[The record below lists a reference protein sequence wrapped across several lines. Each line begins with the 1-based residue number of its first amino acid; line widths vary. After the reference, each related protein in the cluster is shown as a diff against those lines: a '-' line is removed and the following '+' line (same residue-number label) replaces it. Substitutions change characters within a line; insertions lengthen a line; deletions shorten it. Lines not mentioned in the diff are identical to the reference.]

1 MSTTAE
7 NFRFGQSKGRAV
19 PQKEVSAGGW
29 KTKRLEP
36 FTQGA
41 GDEAEYL
48 DALAQFIS
56 TVEAAGSI
64 VPETDASD
72 RPLWLDDVYSLVVK
86 AKPDAAVDVLFA
98 RVDELLRR
106 REFDRCDSLL
116 RAVDLGRLDT
126 NLMVALLSIT
136 QPAASKLKARLEVV
150 EKIEKHLRLLA
161 PDRAERLLS
170 GLR

>member
-1 MSTTAE
+1 MTTTTD

-19 PQKEVSAGGW
+19 PRKEVSAGGW
-29 KTKRLEP
+29 RTRRLEP

-41 GDEAEYL
+41 GGDAEYL
-48 DALAQFIS
+48 DALARFIS
-56 TVEAAGSI
+56 RVEAAGSI
-64 VPETDASD
+64 VPETDANE

-86 AKPDAAVDVLFA
+86 SKPDAAVDVLFA
-98 RVDELLRR
+98 RIDELLTRR
-106 REFDRCDSLL
+106 DFDRCDSLL

-136 QPAASKLKARLEVV
+136 LPASSKLKARVEVV
-150 EKIEKHLRLLA
+150 DKIEKQLREKA
-161 PDRAERLLS
+161 PERAERLLS